1 MHVEELMI
9 DKVKSKEKLNKM
21 NSFEQQRPLSSKN
34 ST

>member
-21 NSFEQQRPLSSKN
+21 NSFEQQ
-34 ST
+34 